1 MCCDGT
7 CICDED
13 VNGYQYRSDSSDNTD
28 CDCEAAVICLAV
40 SNEDSSII

>member
-13 VNGYQYRSDSSDNTD
+13 VNGYEYRSDSSDNTD